1 MDKKIIVAYAS
12 KYGAAAGIAEKIGE
26 TLNAAGYTAEVL
38 SVEKVTDLNSCQAIV
53 LGSSVYIGQWR
64 KKAVKFLKGNLA
76 VLSEKPVW
84 LFSCGLTGK
93 DNPEELK
100 QNKNFPKKLQY
111 LADQI
116 KPKDITAFLG
126 MVTMERL
133 NPLER
138 MMFKKAEGSIGDF
151 REWALITSWANGI
164 VATLKKE

>member
-1 MDKKIIVAYAS
+1 MDKKIIVAYAT
-12 KYGAAAGIAEKIGE
+12 KYGATAGIAEIIGE
-26 TLNAAGYTAEVL
+26 ILNKAGYRTEVL
-38 SVEKVTDLNSCQAIV
+38 SVEKVTDLKSCQAIV

-64 KKAVKFLKGNLA
+64 KKAAKFLKENVA

-93 DNPEELK
+93 DNPEDLK
-100 QNKNFPKKLQY
+100 QNMNFPKKLQY

-126 MVTMERL
+126 MVTMDKL

-151 REWALITSWANGI
+151 REWTLITSWANGI
-164 VATLKKE
+164 ANTLNEE